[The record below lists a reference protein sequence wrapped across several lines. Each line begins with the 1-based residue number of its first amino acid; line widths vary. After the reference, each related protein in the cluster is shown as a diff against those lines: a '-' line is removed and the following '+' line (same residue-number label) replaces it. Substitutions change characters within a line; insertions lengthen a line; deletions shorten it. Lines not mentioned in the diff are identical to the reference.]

1 MYPSSALL
9 DIGTV
14 DQTAMMIN
22 LALLARGLSFEESQF
37 DELPDIIGSMF
48 AASPLSK
55 LSFIRGFATIYSVS
69 RAITVKH

>member
-1 MYPSSALL
+1 MYPGSALF

-14 DQTAMMIN
+14 NQTAMMIN
-22 LALLARGLSFEESQF
+22 LALPACGLSFEESHF
-37 DELPDIIGSMF
+37 DELPYTIGSMF

-69 RAITVKH
+69 RAIAVK